1 MSVNLLSKCE
11 DVKKEIK
18 DLQQRIQNIEE
29 AESSQIVR
37 DSVRGSSSVF
47 PYVSRS
53 IIIEGMEEKK
63 ESKKLKKYK
72 KILEEKRDE
81 LLDIEIDI
89 EEYLKQIPEPRI
101 RLIIRYKYIDGKNW
115 IQIGHLMKTSADGA
129 RMELKRFFEK
139 N

>member
-53 IIIEGMEEKK
+53 IIIEGMEEKRK
-63 ESKKLKKYK
+63 AKNLKNIKKYWK
-72 KILEEKRDE
+72 KKE
-81 LLDIEIDI
+81 
-89 EEYLKQIPEPRI
+89 
-101 RLIIRYKYIDGKNW
+101 
-115 IQIGHLMKTSADGA
+115 MS
-129 RMELKRFFEK
+129 F
-139 N
+139 